1 MVSQQTIFRNATQQD
16 SLNDLKVFI
25 DGVTKQTKCNPLD
38 LTRTALSILK
48 SLPAARDAVLSYF
61 CSVFDKASENYVCAI
76 ETEVSTG
83 NMPPVSEYDEAIITE
98 IHSVLCSF
106 VTGNAEAWAPIIST
120 WSLELLGEISTK
132 YAERAHIST
141 GLNETLQLWMNCRA
155 TRTLIDITTQCLS
168 CLMHSDT
175 EACINALLDTSIK
188 HSPNFDWVVAHVGSC
203 FPNTVITR
211 VLSCGLKDFCQNKC
225 YEQGCNSPKLKSVV
239 GILGHLASSHCNDI
253 RTALLHLF
261 NSSLIID
268 KIQDN
273 DAIGLQ
279 RKATIPFL
287 LHLSNLSSTLLSTI
301 CSNIYH
307 TIPLEV
313 ILQLYNFT
321 DDWCKYFGSPEALQD
336 LLVNLILKCEKGASQ
351 IIHLLLDC
359 IFLEDVSSTDE
370 LQNQT
375 IKMNAGDVLEFVL
388 REIDYSIR
396 NDLSQHHGIL
406 NSFMN
411 EINDIHTLLLN
422 PKAVKSQTAGRIIIF
437 IGHKNPAMLIKS
449 AKFLFQNARTD
460 HHLALLVRIL
470 TDELIDKT
478 LQPYHSKGGY
488 FAAVLEQIFN
498 EYIQESAI
506 LNENEEDD
514 FSQMWYNLL
523 ILLKWEK
530 SNKVQPL
537 RSQIIT
543 RALQQNLIIFTSIFA
558 KSDLDNKM
566 LHTFAEILEILN
578 VPTYNNGRAYSP
590 PLQVIINF
598 TIGIVNYFFVCCEER
613 DEIVRLK
620 GCNCTMEI
628 LKRLCIH
635 SNIARIL
642 ALRELVEIALFS
654 NYNVLFGAKIKR
666 QTLHEH
672 NDKLLLKQN
681 KKLSKTI
688 PLTKHS
694 SVYNGGIIGI
704 GKRKSISLHSL
715 TADNTANN
723 TIQLIRMIKSCC
735 IGSSDLEKDAEV
747 LQDSIIQV
755 SLLLVQYISPDVM
768 YNGLPWP
775 EEEFSKVTIERDLFI
790 RRLFSSTP
798 LLWELLS
805 LVAIHRPALCY
816 CSVIIR
822 ALTATLMHQWSSM
835 GDQSKSSHTE
845 SYKSLM
851 ETTVKVIEVM
861 SLGQLLPPPLSGIS
875 DVIFYFNSFEIVAI
889 LRDCIWSY
897 MRDHIPS
904 PALFTTDSN
913 GLHWRDPTIAR
924 PPEVYTNTL
933 RIIMQRNI
941 KTVGHLYAQICNI
954 NIIQKKTK

>member
-1 MVSQQTIFRNATQQD
+1 MVSQQTRFRNTTQQD
-16 SLNDLKVFI
+16 VLSDLKVFV
-25 DGVTKQTKCNPLD
+25 DGVTKQVKCNPLD
-38 LTRTALSILK
+38 LTKTALSILK

-76 ETEVSTG
+76 EVIFSTEVSMSGTI
-83 NMPPVSEYDEAIITE
+83 PPLSEYDEEIISE

-106 VTGNAEAWAPIIST
+106 VTENANFGLLLSALGLSNQCISFA
-120 WSLELLGEISTK
+120 LKI
-132 YAERAHIST
+132 

-168 CLMHSDT
+168 CLIHSDT
-175 EACINALLDTSIK
+175 EACINALLDTSVK

-203 FPNTVITR
+203 FPNT
-211 VLSCGLKDFCQNKC
+211 
-225 YEQGCNSPKLKSVV
+225 GCNSPKLKSVV
-239 GILGHLASSHCNDI
+239 GILGHLASSHCSDI
-253 RTALLHLF
+253 GTALLHLF
-261 NSSLIID
+261 NSSLIVD
-268 KIQDN
+268 TAQDN
-273 DAIGLQ
+273 DAIRLQ
-279 RKATIPFL
+279 KKATIPFL

-301 CSNIYH
+301 CTNIYH

-313 ILQLYNFT
+313 ILQLYNFI
-321 DDWCKYFGSPEALQD
+321 DDWCKYFGSSEALED
-336 LLVNLILKCEKGASQ
+336 LLVSLILKCEKGASQ
-351 IIHLLLDC
+351 IINLLLDC

-370 LQNQT
+370 VQNQI
-375 IKMNAGDVLEFVL
+375 IKMNARDVLGTKSKHNIEIEMCINSSIAEFVL
-388 REIDYSIR
+388 QEIDFSIR
-396 NDLSQHHGIL
+396 NNLSEHHGIL
-406 NSFMN
+406 NSLMN
-411 EINDIHTLLLN
+411 EIDDIHVILLN
-422 PKAVKSQTAGRIIIF
+422 PKTVKSQTAAKIIIF
-437 IGHKNPAMLIKS
+437 IGHNNPAILIKS

-470 TDELIDKT
+470 SDELIDKA
-478 LQPYHSKGGY
+478 LQPYHNKGGY
-488 FAAVLEQIFN
+488 FAAVLDQIFN
-498 EYIQESAI
+498 EYLQELAV
-506 LNENEEDD
+506 LNDNEDD

-523 ILLKWEK
+523 ILLRWEK
-530 SNKVQPL
+530 SNKVQML

-543 RALQQNLIIFTSIFA
+543 RALQQNLITFTAIFA
-558 KSDLDNKM
+558 KSQLDNKT
-566 LHTFAEILEILN
+566 LHTFTEILEILN
-578 VPTYNNGRAYSP
+578 IPTYNNGHSYSP
-590 PLQVIINF
+590 PLQVVINF

-613 DEIVRLK
+613 DEIIRLK
-620 GCNCTMEI
+620 GYNCTVEI
-628 LKRLCIH
+628 LKRLCAH

-654 NYNVLFGAKIKR
+654 NCNVLFGAHIKR
-666 QTLHEH
+666 QTPHEY

-694 SVYNGGIIGI
+694 SVYNGGIIGA
-704 GKRKSISLHSL
+704 GKRKSISFHSL
-715 TADNTANN
+715 AVDNIANN
-723 TIQLIRMIKSCC
+723 TTHLIRTIKACC
-735 IGSSDLEKDAEV
+735 LGPPDSEKETEV
-747 LQDSIIQV
+747 LQDNIIQV

-798 LLWELLS
+798 LLWELMS
-805 LVAIHRPALCY
+805 LVAVHRPALCY

-835 GDQSKSSHTE
+835 GDQSKSMNTD

-861 SLGQLLPPPLSGIS
+861 SLGQLLPPPLSGIRDAIS
-875 DVIFYFNSFEIVAI
+875 YFNSFEIVAI

-924 PPEVYTNTL
+924 PPEIYTNTL

-941 KTVGHLYAQICNI
+941 KTVGHLYAQMFI
-954 NIIQKKTK
+954 NIPKDE